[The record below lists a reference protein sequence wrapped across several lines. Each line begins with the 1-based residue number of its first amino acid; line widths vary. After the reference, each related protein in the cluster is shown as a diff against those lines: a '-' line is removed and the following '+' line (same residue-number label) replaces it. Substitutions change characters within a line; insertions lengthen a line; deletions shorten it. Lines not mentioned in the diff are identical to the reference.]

1 MNVTL
6 KQIAKQAGVA
16 ISTVSVILNGKA
28 GNYNISKETETRV
41 RGIAE
46 ELSYRVSG
54 SALALLKGRNDC
66 VGLLSPSI
74 SDLLHTEI
82 YNQIFTLL
90 NQYCYEKDL
99 NMMTL
104 TLDESDVDI
113 PSMIRLRN
121 IDGVFLV
128 HQINPEIWCEIEK
141 LKLPAVSIN
150 VQSPNGF
157 DSVLPD
163 DFQGM
168 NLAVDHLVKLG
179 HQRILYLNRYLNRK
193 DAVISHPSVVSRLNG
208 FKHAVVKHGL
218 ELYKGWDTPVVQA
231 REDCIS
237 DDVVLLDAFLPK
249 LLALP
254 VQNRPTAIILYS
266 GMWLRNVVIALKKAN
281 LQVPQ
286 DISIVCC
293 DQSELV
299 RQWIPAIT
307 HIEIPTIEMAK
318 TAAEMLYKKV
328 NRQNVMS
335 ENVLLPERLIE
346 MESTAP
352 VIKST

>member
-1 MNVTL
+1 M
-6 KQIAKQAGVA
+6 A

-46 ELSYRVSG
+46 ELSYRTSG

-66 VGLLSPSI
+66 IGLLSPSI

-90 NQYCYEKDL
+90 NQYCYEKDF

-104 TLDESDVDI
+104 TLEESNVDI

-128 HQINPEIWCEIEK
+128 HHINPEIWCEIEK

-179 HQRILYLNRYLNRK
+179 HRRILYLNRK
-193 DAVISHPSVVSRLNG
+193 DMIGHPSVVSRLKG
-208 FKHAVVKHGL
+208 FKHALARHGL
-218 ELYKGWDTPVVQA
+218 ELYKDWDTPLVQA
-231 REDCIS
+231 REEHIS
-237 DDVVLLDAFLPK
+237 EDILLLDAFLSK
-249 LLALP
+249 ILALP
-254 VQNRPTAIILYS
+254 AGNRPTAIILYS
-266 GMWLRNVVIALKKAN
+266 GMWLRNVVIALRRVN
-281 LQVPQ
+281 LRVPQ

-307 HIEIPTIEMAK
+307 HIEIPTTEMAK
-318 TAAEMLYKKV
+318 SATEMLYKKV
-328 NRQNVMS
+328 NLENIPS

-346 MESTAP
+346 MESTMP
-352 VIKST
+352 V